1 MGETTQVEKKT
12 DHAGSMPRGVLFGA
26 AALLAFVLFATLYG
40 RSSDVGAVHMPT
52 VQAYQTLQ
60 LHFADQDDGGIVISD
75 ASNGAVVTT
84 IAPGTNG
91 FLRSTMR
98 GFAHARARSAIGP
111 EPPFTLTRWSDG
123 TLSLTDDKT
132 GRRVDL
138 DAFGPNQSDVFARL
152 FSATKAS
159 AH

>member
-1 MGETTQVEKKT
+1 MGETTEAEKKAA
-12 DHAGSMPRGVLFGA
+12 HAESMPRGVLFGA
-26 AALLAFVLFATLYG
+26 GALLVFVLLATLYG

-52 VQAYQTLQ
+52 TQPYQTLL
-60 LHFADQDDGGIVISD
+60 LHFVDQDDGGIVISD

-98 GFAHARARSAIGP
+98 GFAHARARGNIGP
-111 EPPFTLTRWSDG
+111 EAPFTLTRWSDG
-123 TLSLTDDKT
+123 TLSLSDDKT

-152 FSATKAS
+152 FPATNAS